1 MSQFLF
7 SATLGLKRSSS
18 IMRVWRWGR
27 GGGAGGGKEEAKLT
41 AIQSDIRIKFRVGR
55 CGAVEAEWAG
65 IQAWGRMKRKLH
77 EQESQTLIYIHHSFT
92 AKIKPTQNRQAEH
105 TPRSSTRLPTVGNHF
120 SQALW
125 CNIEMNGKLVTRT
138 QRWSS
143 CSNCAQLAQVK
154 MQY

>member
-7 SATLGLKRSSS
+7 SATSGLKRSSS

-105 TPRSSTRLPTVGNHF
+105 TPRSSTSLPTVGNHF

-125 CNIEMNGKLVTRT
+125 CNVEMNGKLVTRT